1 MKIRKI
7 AFGHSFDIDSKDF
20 KNLYKK
26 WTAKSY
32 YILVN
37 DITLASD
44 NPLRFRNNL
53 LQRI

>member
-20 KNLYKK
+20 KNLCKK
-26 WTAKSY
+26 WTAKP
-32 YILVN
+32 YILAD